1 MLRRLIRWLFAVA
14 FMALYGVCS
23 LVCFVLVFSS
33 IALDEPV
40 ASIGFFVMAASCA
53 CVAHWI
59 GQAEGE

>member
-1 MLRRLIRWLFAVA
+1 MRRALIWLFVVA

-40 ASIGFFVMAASCA
+40 AALGFFVMAVSSACA
-53 CVAHWI
+53 ARWM
-59 GQAEGE
+59 GQAAGE